1 MGKHATG
8 MAIQPAAVGQGAPV
22 LAHLKPI
29 ANSDDRLMAI
39 CIEPIWPPRPREIC
53 AAINGDLREAREHL
67 ISLTVHSLL
76 RPGFYLGQVNST
88 SRGRTNFLSYPLPL
102 MNFTVMR

>member
-29 ANSDDRLMAI
+29 ANSEDRLMAI
-39 CIEPIWPPRPREIC
+39 CIEPIWLPPPREIC

-67 ISLTVHSLL
+67 IPLTIHSLL
-76 RPGFYLGQVNST
+76 RPGFYLGQVNSHVE
-88 SRGRTNFLSYPLPL
+88 RPD
-102 MNFTVMR
+102 